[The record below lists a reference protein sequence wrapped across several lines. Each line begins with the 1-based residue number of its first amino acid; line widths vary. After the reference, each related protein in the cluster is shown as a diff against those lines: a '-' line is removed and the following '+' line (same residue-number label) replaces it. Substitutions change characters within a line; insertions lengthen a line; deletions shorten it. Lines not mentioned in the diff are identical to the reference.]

1 MNRRRLLRLL
11 GAAAGSSA
19 LVTGSGAFSST
30 SASRTVSV
38 SVVEDRNAYLKMVP
52 DDDTG
57 LVRSNASDGTIEFD
71 IPGLNNNPGTDDAPE
86 GQGVAPDSVYSFTDL
101 VEITNLGTTEIQ
113 VYSQSDSLPSDIDRL
128 GLVGPDGDALLGR
141 SSAITLPVGHTM
153 SVGLLLDIDDDA
165 SPSPQ
170 DRTDASFDIVGEET
184 DD

>member
-1 MNRRRLLRLL
+1 
-11 GAAAGSSA
+11 
-19 LVTGSGAFSST
+19 
-30 SASRTVSV
+30 
-38 SVVEDRNAYLKMVP
+38 MVP

-71 IPGLNNNPGTDDAPE
+71 LPGLNNNPDTEDAPE
-86 GQGVAPDSVYSFTDL
+86 GQGVAPDSVYSFTGL
-101 VEITNLGTTEIQ
+101 VEITNLGTTEIK
-113 VYSQSDSLPSDIDRL
+113 VFSQSGSLPSEIDRL
-128 GLVGPDGDALLGR
+128 GLVGPESGALLDR

-153 SVGLLLDIDDDA
+153 SVGLLLDIDNDA

>member
-1 MNRRRLLRLL
+1 MRRRKLLRLV
-11 GAAAGSSA
+11 GASAVAVAAPIS
-19 LVTGSGAFSST
+19 TGAFSST

-71 IPGLNNNPGTDDAPE
+71 IPGLNNIPGTEDAPE

-128 GLVGPDGDALLGR
+128 GLVGPDGDALLDR

-153 SVGLLLDIDDDA
+153 SVGLLLDIDDDT
-165 SPSPQ
+165 SPSLQ
-170 DRTDASFDIVGEET
+170 NRTDASFDIVGEET